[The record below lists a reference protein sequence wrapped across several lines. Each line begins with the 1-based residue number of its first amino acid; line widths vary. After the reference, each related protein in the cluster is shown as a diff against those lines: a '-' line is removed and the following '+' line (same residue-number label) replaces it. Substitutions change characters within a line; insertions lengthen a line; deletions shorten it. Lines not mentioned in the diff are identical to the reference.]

1 MKKVLFILL
10 ATLGSAFAYSPASAQ
25 RIVRVKLSD
34 AGSTLNA
41 HFPRDYTDRT
51 FIKGLAMYRNKIE
64 DLVGCLILLEDKDK
78 ASIIGQYIKSGEPP
92 LRSSTL
98 SDVLYNSKISSAS
111 AMNGSYMVASVAAS
125 TASIV
130 EVILTDVNG
139 VLVPETSIPY
149 LDICRAAKNVDK
161 EIKKKIYYIRSA
173 KVTSVHSRTYQE
185 INTEA
190 GISGTVFSAGGKVYN
205 SSDQFKTDYVV
216 SVDLV
221 SLTNLLMTKNCDNL
235 ISNSEL
241 AVRQQVQQEKMV
253 VDRAE
258 QERRIR
264 ESELNA
270 ARAEANELKN
280 RVAEM
285 QEMLRS
291 QRVVADEYRAQVNNL
306 KDELMTA
313 QKKVTRLQA
322 ETVEIQNKASQV
334 TASSQAQPAAA
345 ENKTNN
351 LVQKSDISVISEVKN
366 LSSEEVKQMGFKD
379 VKPE

>member
-1 MKKVLFILL
+1 MKKALFILL
-10 ATLGSAFAYSPASAQ
+10 ATLGSVFAYAPAHAQ

-34 AGSTLNA
+34 SGSTLNA

-92 LRSSTL
+92 LRSSAL

-111 AMNGSYMVASVAAS
+111 ALNGSYMVASVAAS
-125 TASIV
+125 AASIV
-130 EVILTDVNG
+130 EVILTDVSG
-139 VLVPETSIPY
+139 VLVPEPSIPY

-161 EIKKKIYYIRSA
+161 ELKKKMYYIRSA

-185 INTEA
+185 VGSEA

-221 SLTNLLMTKNCDNL
+221 SLNNLLMTKNCDNL

-241 AVRQQVQQEKMV
+241 VVRQQVQQEKML

-258 QERRIR
+258 QERRMR

-280 RVAEM
+280 RVFEM
-285 QEMLRS
+285 QEVLRS

-306 KDELMTA
+306 KEDLMTA
-313 QKKVTRLQA
+313 QRKVVRLQSEA
-322 ETVEIQNKASQV
+322 VENQAKTAMA
-334 TASSQAQPAAA
+334 TASAQPVTS
-345 ENKTNN
+345 ENKPTN
-351 LVQKSDISVISEVKN
+351 LVQKSEVSVISDVKT
-366 LSSEEVKQMGFKD
+366 LSSEQVKQMGFKE
-379 VKPE
+379 VKPD

>member
-10 ATLGSAFAYSPASAQ
+10 ATLGSAFAYNPVSAQ
-25 RIVRVKLSD
+25 HIVRVKLSD
-34 AGSTLNA
+34 SGSTLNA

-51 FIKGLAMYRNKIE
+51 FIKGLAMYRNKVE

-78 ASIIGQYIKSGEPP
+78 ASIIGQYVKSGEPP
-92 LRSSTL
+92 LRSSAL
-98 SDVLYNSKISSAS
+98 SDVLYNSKISLAS

-130 EVILTDVNG
+130 EIILTDVSG

-161 EIKKKIYYIRSA
+161 ELKKKMYYIRSA

-185 INTEA
+185 VGSEV

-221 SLTNLLMTKNCDNL
+221 SLNNLLMTKNCDNL

-241 AVRQQVQQEKMV
+241 VVRQQVQQEKMV

-270 ARAEANELKN
+270 AKAEANELKN

-306 KDELMTA
+306 KEDLTTA
-313 QKKVTRLQA
+313 QKKVVRLQA
-322 ETVEIQNKASQV
+322 EATENKNKPATI
-334 TASSQAQPAAA
+334 TASASPAASD
-345 ENKTNN
+345 NKSTN
-351 LVQKSDISVISEVKN
+351 LVQKSEVSVISDVKT
-366 LSSEEVKQMGFKD
+366 LSSEEVKQMGFKE
-379 VKPE
+379 VKPD